1 MDQLQ
6 GCTASS
12 TITCSLQTIGT
23 DDGVNPAMLQIQ
35 TRVDHQPSMLE
46 SAAVL
51 SLFCPKSLGV
61 NVYVRANITASE
73 LMQAA
78 QHQKVDSKQLAN
90 QPG

>member
-1 MDQLQ
+1 
-6 GCTASS
+6 
-12 TITCSLQTIGT
+12 
-23 DDGVNPAMLQIQ
+23 
-35 TRVDHQPSMLE
+35 MLE